1 MLCHDLA
8 SVLGNEHIYYD
19 RPPISSDTTMNVK
32 NMPDDQL
39 ALMDNISELMKNVDG
54 NFYELQLFYDKNKIL
69 QVNDRY
75 RKDE

>member
-1 MLCHDLA
+1 
-8 SVLGNEHIYYD
+8 
-19 RPPISSDTTMNVK
+19 MNVK